1 MIEVATT
8 TISQTFGS
16 QLDAEMGHTSAE
28 SWSLVLGPPG
38 SHPAAT
44 LCPGILIACLR
55 SAGMLE
61 ASDILSDRNAFSLR
75 E

>member
-1 MIEVATT
+1 MIEIATI
-8 TISQTFGS
+8 TISQSFGS
-16 QLDAEMGHTSAE
+16 QLDAKIGHTSAE
-28 SWSLVLGPPG
+28 SWLLGLEPPG
-38 SHPAAT
+38 SHPVAT

-55 SAGMLE
+55 SAVRLE